1 MASIHTQRR
10 WTAALLCASAA
21 GIRAAVERK
30 QLDLAPLRDAKLPV
44 IFVLGG
50 PGCGKGTQC
59 EKIVKQYG
67 FTHLSS
73 GDLLRDEV
81 SSGSERGKALNAI
94 MEKGDLVPLEVVLD
108 LLAEAM
114 LKRVSTSKGF
124 LIDGYPREQAQGVQF
139 EQNILP
145 CTKVLYFEVPDEVM
159 VQRLLHRAKTSGRV
173 DDNEETIKKRLAT
186 FHKHSEPVIE
196 YYKDKC
202 STIVALASPDEV
214 FAEVKKSLDAI

>member
-1 MASIHTQRR
+1 MA
-10 WTAALLCASAA
+10 WPLFAAP
-21 GIRAAVERK
+21 VERK
-30 QLDLAPLRDAKLPV
+30 KLDLTPLREAKLPV

-81 SSGSERGKALNAI
+81 GSGSSRGKALNTI

-114 LKRVSTSKGF
+114 LQRVATSKGF

-139 EQNILP
+139 EETILP

-186 FHKHSEPVIE
+186 FHKHSKPVIDH
-196 YYKDKC
+196 YKDKWKQELFRRRK
-202 STIVALASPDEV
+202 IIEAARGG
-214 FAEVKKSLDAI
+214 

>member
-1 MASIHTQRR
+1 M
-10 WTAALLCASAA
+10 
-21 GIRAAVERK
+21 AVERK
-30 QLDLAPLRDAKLPV
+30 AVDLAPLKSAKLPV

-59 EKIVKQYG
+59 AKIVEKYG
-67 FTHLSS
+67 YTHLSS

-81 SSGSERGKALNAI
+81 ASGSERGKQLNAI

-114 LKRVSTSKGF
+114 LKKVNDSKGF
-124 LIDGYPREQAQGVQF
+124 LIDGYPREQAQGVRF
-139 EQNILP
+139 EESIMP
-145 CTKVLYFEVPDEVM
+145 CSKVLYFDVPDEVM
-159 VQRLLHRAKTSGRV
+159 VERLLNRAKTSGRV

-186 FHKHSEPVIE
+186 FHKHSEPVIH

-202 STIVALASPDEV
+202 AQIPALGTPDDIFVEV
-214 FAEVKKSLDAI
+214 TKFLG

>member
-1 MASIHTQRR
+1 M
-10 WTAALLCASAA
+10 
-21 GIRAAVERK
+21 AVERK
-30 QLDLAPLRDAKLPV
+30 NLDLAPLKDAKLPV

-59 EKIVKQYG
+59 EKIVAKYG
-67 FTHLSS
+67 YTHLSS

-81 SSGSERGKALNAI
+81 QSGSDRGKALNAI
-94 MEKGDLVPLEVVLD
+94 MEKGELVPLEVVLD
-108 LLAEAM
+108 LIAEAM
-114 LKRVSTSKGF
+114 LKKVSESKGF

-159 VQRLLHRAKTSGRV
+159 VERLLNRAKTSGRV
-173 DDNEETIKKRLAT
+173 DDNEETIKKRLNT
-186 FHKHSEPVIE
+186 FHKHSEPVIG

-202 STIVALASPDEV
+202 STIPALGSPDEV
-214 FAEVKKSLDAI
+214 FAQVQTALSAIQ

>member
-1 MASIHTQRR
+1 M
-10 WTAALLCASAA
+10 
-21 GIRAAVERK
+21 AAVERK
-30 QLDLAPLRDAKLPV
+30 PLDLNPLRDAKLPV

-59 EKIVKQYG
+59 DKIVKQYG
-67 FTHLSS
+67 YTHLSS

-81 SSGSERGKALNAI
+81 GSGSERGKALNAI

-114 LKRVSTSKGF
+114 LKKVSTSKGF

-139 EQNILP
+139 EQSILP
-145 CTKVLYFEVPDEVM
+145 CTKVLYFEVPDEIM
-159 VQRLLHRAKTSGRV
+159 VERLLNRAKTSGRV

-186 FHKHSEPVIE
+186 FHKHSEPVIG

-202 STIVALASPDEV
+202 STIVALGSPDEV
-214 FAEVKKSLDAI
+214 FAEVQKALSVIQ

>member
-1 MASIHTQRR
+1 MAP
-10 WTAALLCASAA
+10 
-21 GIRAAVERK
+21 VERK
-30 QLDLAPLRDAKLPV
+30 QLDLKPLKDSKLPV

-59 EKIVKQYG
+59 DKIVQKYG
-67 FTHLSS
+67 YTHLSS
-73 GDLLRDEV
+73 GDLLREEV
-81 SSGSERGKALNAI
+81 SSGSERGKSLNAI

-114 LKRVSTSKGF
+114 LARVSTSKGF

-139 EQNILP
+139 EQSIMP

-159 VQRLLHRAKTSGRV
+159 VERLLHRAKTSGRV

-186 FHKHSEPVIE
+186 FHKHSKPVID

-202 STIVALASPDEV
+202 STIVALSSPDDV
-214 FAEVKKSLDAI
+214 FAEVQKALGNLQ

>member
-1 MASIHTQRR
+1 M
-10 WTAALLCASAA
+10 
-21 GIRAAVERK
+21 ERK
-30 QLDLAPLRDAKLPV
+30 ALDLTPLREAKLPV

-67 FTHLSS
+67 YTHLSS

-81 SSGSERGKALNAI
+81 KSGSERGKALNEI

-108 LLAEAM
+108 LIAEAM
-114 LKRVSTSKGF
+114 LNKVSSSKGF

-139 EQNILP
+139 EQSILP

-159 VQRLLHRAKTSGRV
+159 VERLLNRAKTSGRV

-186 FHKHSEPVIE
+186 FHKHSEPVIQ
-196 YYKDKC
+196 YYKEKC
-202 STIVALASPDEV
+202 ATIVALASPDEV
-214 FAEVKKSLDAI
+214 FAEVQKALSTIQ

>member
-1 MASIHTQRR
+1 VVALILSSIVFTSLPMAAAQVQRAPVDL
-10 WTAALLCASAA
+10 TA
-21 GIRAAVERK
+21 
-30 QLDLAPLRDAKLPV
+30 LREAKLPV

-59 EKIVKQYG
+59 EKIVTKYG

-81 SSGSERGKALNAI
+81 GSGSERGKALNAI

-114 LKRVSTSKGF
+114 LKKVSTSKGF

-139 EQNILP
+139 EKSILP
-145 CTKVLYFEVPDEVM
+145 CTKVLYFDVPDNVM
-159 VQRLLHRAKTSGRV
+159 VERLLNRAKTSGRV

-186 FHKHSEPVIE
+186 FHKHSEPVIDF
-196 YYKDKC
+196 YKDKC
-202 STIVALASPDEV
+202 AKIVATSSPDQIFVEV
-214 FAEVKKSLDAI
+214 EKALDAI

>member
-1 MASIHTQRR
+1 M
-10 WTAALLCASAA
+10 
-21 GIRAAVERK
+21 AAVERK
-30 QLDLAPLRDAKLPV
+30 PIDLTPLREAKLPV

-59 EKIVKQYG
+59 DKIVKEYG
-67 FTHLSS
+67 YTHLSS

-81 SSGSERGKALNAI
+81 ASGSERGKALNAI

-114 LKRVSTSKGF
+114 LKRVATSKGF

-139 EQNILP
+139 EQSILP

-159 VQRLLHRAKTSGRV
+159 VERLLHRAKTSGRV

-186 FHKHSEPVIE
+186 FHKHSKPVVDF
-196 YYKDKC
+196 YKDKC
-202 STIVALASPDEV
+202 STIVALASPDDV
-214 FAEVKKSLDAI
+214 FSEVKKALAAIH

>member
-1 MASIHTQRR
+1 M
-10 WTAALLCASAA
+10 
-21 GIRAAVERK
+21 AVERK
-30 QLDLAPLRDAKLPV
+30 KIDLTPLRDAKLPV

-59 EKIVKQYG
+59 DKIVSKYG
-67 FTHLSS
+67 YTHLSS

-81 SSGSERGKALNAI
+81 SSGSDRGKALNAI

-114 LKRVSTSKGF
+114 LKKVSTSKGF

-139 EQNILP
+139 EQSILP
-145 CTKVLYFEVPDEVM
+145 CTKVLYFEVPDEIM
-159 VQRLLHRAKTSGRV
+159 VERLLNRAKTSGRV

-186 FHKHSEPVIE
+186 FHKHSEPVVD

-202 STIVALASPDEV
+202 STIKALGSPDEV
-214 FAEVKKSLDAI
+214 FAEVTKSLSAIQ

>member
-1 MASIHTQRR
+1 M
-10 WTAALLCASAA
+10 
-21 GIRAAVERK
+21 AVERK
-30 QLDLAPLRDAKLPV
+30 QLDLTPLREAKLPV

-59 EKIVKQYG
+59 DKIVEKYG
-67 FTHLSS
+67 YTHLSS
-73 GDLLRDEV
+73 GDLLREEV

-114 LKRVSTSKGF
+114 LKKVSDSKGF

-139 EQNILP
+139 EDSILP
-145 CTKVLYFEVPDEVM
+145 CTKVLYFEVPDEIM
-159 VQRLLHRAKTSGRV
+159 VERLLNRAKTSGRV

-196 YYKDKC
+196 FYKDKC
-202 STIVALASPDEV
+202 STIVALGSPVEV
-214 FAEVKKSLDAI
+214 FGEVEKALSALQWSYGLPHKLPAWAQHI